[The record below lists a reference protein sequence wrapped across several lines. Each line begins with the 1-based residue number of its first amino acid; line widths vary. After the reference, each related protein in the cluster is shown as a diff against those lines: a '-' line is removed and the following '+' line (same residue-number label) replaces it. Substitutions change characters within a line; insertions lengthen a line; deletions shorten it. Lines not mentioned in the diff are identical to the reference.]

1 MRRVQDAGSK
11 GAAAA
16 VGAETIAAEPLGSE
30 AVQGLIAA
38 LNAELTA
45 QYANPADNFF
55 SLAAEEVAPGR
66 GVFLVARAGDHPVGC
81 GAIRCLDVDA
91 VTTAGQ
97 VDAIRRAEIKRM
109 YVVPEARGR
118 RLATRVLAALE
129 VEARRLGVEQ
139 LVLETGDLQVEA
151 IALYVREGFAR
162 IPAFG
167 EYVGAP
173 RSICYGKM
181 LG

>member
-1 MRRVQDAGSK
+1 MS
-11 GAAAA
+11 
-16 VGAETIAAEPLGSE
+16 T
-30 AVQGLIAA
+30 
-38 LNAELTA
+38 
-45 QYANPADNFF
+45 
-55 SLAAEEVAPGR
+55 
-66 GVFLVARAGDHPVGC
+66 
-81 GAIRCLDVDA
+81 
-91 VTTAGQ
+91 
-97 VDAIRRAEIKRM
+97 
-109 YVVPEARGR
+109 VPEARGR

-181 LG
+181 LA